1 MTIEHSVH
9 LDKLDPTLDEMQ
21 EFINDAL
28 ALGISGKSKI
38 HVVGRSEG
46 YHFTGTYKFTPKGL
60 KAGKVN
66 NAV

>member
-1 MTIEHSVH
+1 MVTIEHTVH

-38 HVVGRSEG
+38 DVVGRSEG

-60 KAGKVN
+60 KVGKVT
-66 NAV
+66 